1 MLLPLLLNN
10 LIAAGGGD
18 FTGIGEVDFGC
29 EPLPQSTVSVR
40 RATSSGGRG
49 AGFVR
54 SRQIYDRPVRFVSLD
69 WNLATEGTRQMV
81 LDTYDDTLGGTLQM
95 DYVPKNGE
103 APYRVRITT
112 QPHVERAK
120 TATSWK
126 IALELEEGL

>member
-10 LIAAGGGD
+10 LIAVGGGD
-18 FTGIGEVDFGC
+18 FSGIGEVDFGC

-40 RATSSGGRG
+40 RAVSTGRG

-69 WNLATEGTRQMV
+69 WNMAAEGTRQMV

-103 APYRVRITT
+103 PAYKVRITT
-112 QPHVERAK
+112 QPHVERAQ
-120 TATSWK
+120 TATTWK
-126 IALELEEGL
+126 IALELEEVL